1 MPLTRNV
8 VLEIQQFLATEGD
21 LDRQRLG
28 NLVWTYAEICR
39 SMNERSQKCLD
50 LLRQGR
56 RQDALKLAK
65 QDLDLKE
72 EIVLLDFPERFTW
85 LDLCERAGTPVADII
100 DTAALYRLVE
110 ELYAESGTLSQLL
123 RLHRRG
129 AIGGAPL
136 VARLKVLRQLRQ
148 VDPGQGVWDEDLR
161 AYEAARVA
169 EIKKQ
174 ADVANLRGD
183 LATLEPLVAE
193 LRAQDWFVPPPPELA
208 RAIEKVMIPHRRKA
222 AMARFEGIATEVR
235 AAHSNQDRARCLQ
248 AVQTWDNLCQQTGF
262 TPDPKLLNEVVS
274 PARSWLGE
282 LQTADDED
290 ARFDKA
296 CKDLEA
302 SMNEGLPRHVVE
314 GRATAVLRMN
324 RRMPPVLA
332 QRYNTCI
339 AEAGRRGKRTFIT
352 LLAGIA
358 AVFILVAGSV
368 TAYLYLTSRSEEL
381 TATIKALDEATAKPD
396 VDAALLILATVA
408 RDKPHVYADAE
419 VQARALRIIEMQK
432 KRDAF
437 VQLADAAKAA
447 CAKLKADVAAAP
459 NPAAALDLVR
469 AARPAIEE
477 PLKQARAQAI
487 SPEQTAQA
495 GGIDQD
501 LAELSIRASID
512 ELKAAATAAANPATA
527 LVQVQDR
534 RADIDAQL
542 DRAKVAAQK
551 PDERRR
557 IEELRQELAQFVDKA
572 TGSHEGLLREQL
584 QQLTADYAKLA
595 QDTESPD
602 EAWQARA
609 AGLQE
614 KVAKLLATRDLSN
627 AVKTDAA
634 SLVANV
640 QKMID
645 EHKAIKIA
653 LGRITNL
660 FDQPDTLARELTD
673 FTEKFP
679 QHPLTPDF
687 KRAGGMAPNWR
698 AVAAWQSFAGTWG
711 SQIRVHESA
720 IIRLRANQI
729 DKFMADHPDSPYKD
743 SATAYRAYL
752 EVAKD
757 AMVNNQLHY
766 LRETIEYVSQF
777 YVSGVQA
784 LRLRDGRCY
793 YPTRASL
800 GGGPNR
806 DLLTI
811 DYIINAKPDKETK
824 SASFTA
830 DKLDGPVHEAPQA
843 QFAAKAAKLMS
854 QFRGPGWETFYL
866 QLADLVIQQSDMD
879 PILASKTL
887 KEKLLTYA
895 APGTPFKTEAINQLA
910 TRWDQVDLDTPLWMD
925 PDDANANRI
934 RPQAALIL
942 KNLGSF
948 QPLVTDVEGRLAA
961 MCKAVTAH
969 QPVGLI
975 LKADLGLR
983 LPQGATDGTL
993 LALWSP
999 DGSAPKFDKV
1009 GTVEGGKAK
1018 IDPNG
1023 VGRYPKGT
1031 PVYFSAK

>member
-28 NLVWTYAEICR
+28 NLVWTYAEVCR
-39 SMNERSQKCLD
+39 NLNDRAQKCLD

-65 QDLDLKE
+65 QDLDLNE

-85 LDLCERAGTPVADII
+85 LDLCERAGMPVDDII
-100 DTAALYRLVE
+100 DTATLYRLVE
-110 ELYAESGTLSQLL
+110 ELYTESGTLSQLL
-123 RLHRRG
+123 RLHRRA

-136 VARLKVLRQLRQ
+136 AARLKVLRQLRQ
-148 VDPGQGVWDEDLR
+148 VDPGQDVWDEDLR
-161 AYEAARVA
+161 AYEAARID

-174 ADVANLRGD
+174 ADAANIRGD
-183 LATLEPLVAE
+183 LATLEALVAE
-193 LRAQDWFVPPPPELA
+193 LRAQDWFVPPPPALA
-208 RAIEKVMIPHRRKA
+208 SAINKVMVPQWRKA
-222 AMARFEGIATEVR
+222 AMIHFEGIATEVR

-248 AVQTWDNLCQQTGF
+248 AVQAWDNLCQQTGF

-282 LQTADDED
+282 LQTADEED

-296 CKDLEA
+296 CKDLDA

-332 QRYNTCI
+332 QRYNTYI
-339 AEAGRRGKRTFIT
+339 AGAVRSSRNRFVII
-352 LLAGIA
+352 LAGIA
-358 AVFILVAGSV
+358 ATFILVAGSV

-381 TATIKALDEATAKPD
+381 TSTIKNLDAATTRFD
-396 VDAALLILATVA
+396 VDTAAVILATVA
-408 RDKPHVYADAE
+408 RDKPHVYADGE
-419 VQARALRIIEMQK
+419 VQARALRIIEMLK
-432 KRDAF
+432 NRDAF
-437 VQLADAAKAA
+437 VQLANAAKAA

-459 NPAAALDLVR
+459 NPAAGLDLVR
-469 AARPAIEE
+469 AARPGIDEQ
-477 PLKQARAQAI
+477 LKQARAKAI
-487 SPEQTAQA
+487 SPEQTALA

-501 LAELSIRASID
+501 LAELSIRASLD
-512 ELKAAATAAANPATA
+512 ELKAAATAAANPAAA

-534 RADIDAQL
+534 QPDIDAQL

-557 IEELRQELAQFVDKA
+557 IEELRQELAQFVGKA
-572 TGSHEGLLREQL
+572 TSSHDGLLREQL
-584 QQLTADYAKLA
+584 QQLTADYAKHA
-595 QDTESPD
+595 QDTDSPD
-602 EAWQARA
+602 ETWQARA

-627 AVKTDAA
+627 AVKTDAT
-634 SLVANV
+634 SLAANV

-645 EHKAIKIA
+645 EHRAIKIV
-653 LGRITNL
+653 LSRIANL
-660 FDQPDTLARELTD
+660 SDQPDALARELTA
-673 FTEKFP
+673 FTENFP

-687 KRAGGMAPNWR
+687 KRASGMAPNWR
-698 AVAAWQSFAGTWG
+698 AVAAWQSFASGWG

-720 IIRLRANQI
+720 VIKTRADQI
-729 DKFMADHPDSPYKD
+729 DKFLTDYPESPYKD

-752 EVAKD
+752 EVAKE

-766 LRETIEYVSQF
+766 LRETIEYVSQPF
-777 YVSGVQA
+777 FAKVQA
-784 LRLRDGRCY
+784 LRLRDGRRY
-793 YPTRASL
+793 YVTRTSE
-800 GGGPNR
+800 GGVNR
-806 DLLTI
+806 DLLSV
-811 DYIINAKPDKETK
+811 DYIINANMETK
-824 SASFTA
+824 PTSFTA
-830 DKLDGPVHEAPQA
+830 DKRDGPVHEAPQA
-843 QFAAKAAKLMS
+843 QYAAKAAKLMT

-895 APGTPFKTEAINQLA
+895 APCTPFKTEAINQLA
-910 TRWDQVDLDTPLWMD
+910 TRWDQVDLDTPIWMD
-925 PDDANANRI
+925 PDDANANKI

-942 KNLGSF
+942 NNIGSF

-961 MCKAVTAH
+961 MCKAVAAH

-975 LKADLGLR
+975 LSPGLGLR

-993 LALWSP
+993 LVLWSP
-999 DGSAPKFDKV
+999 DASAARFDKV

-1018 IDPNG
+1018 VDPNG